1 MDCCLSWPPFSWICE
16 LWVPARLGW
25 QGGSKTGYGNGD
37 AVRVRDAGVS
47 RARSPGCYCIAFST
61 AYVRRR
67 RAVEIKFGSVCCAC
81 VLLYRENTMKFWKT
95 LSPGRT
101 DYESAAVGA
110 INPKEGLTNA
120 RAQPEQSGSGSHLP
134 TALLDALPRW
144 LLVAVAVAV
153 SGAEEGSADD
163 VVGRAGAPGSRF
175 QAQGSP

>member
-1 MDCCLSWPPFSWICE
+1 M
-16 LWVPARLGW
+16 PARLGW
-25 QGGSKTGYGNGD
+25 QGGSKTGYGNSDGI
-37 AVRVRDAGVS
+37 RIRDAGVS

-67 RAVEIKFGSVCCAC
+67 RVVEIRFGSVCCAC
-81 VLLYRENTMKFWKT
+81 VILYRENTMNFWKT

-110 INPKEGLTNA
+110 VQRAGGDQGLQT
-120 RAQPEQSGSGSHLP
+120 RAQPVQSGGSHLP
-134 TALLDALPRW
+134 TALRFQPWKVA
-144 LLVAVAVAV
+144 AVAVAV

-175 QAQGSP
+175 QAQGSPW